1 MPPIFCKPMSKYR
14 HYVYTACL
22 LIAAGTPTF
31 GNDQVAGQ
39 ELEKRQPG
47 QSAEKKF
54 TMTFETKQHKDY
66 CKSSTSIE
74 YQQRNNVAHVTG
86 EINVDGCITATGA
99 YTVSIR
105 TRNDKGEMQNMDFEE
120 TWARNDEQPIAF
132 AKDYP
137 IGDNVDLV
145 RARVRHSSCI
155 CNDIEID
162 DDSEN

>member
-1 MPPIFCKPMSKYR
+1 MYLCRRR
-14 HYVYTACL
+14 HSRLV
-22 LIAAGTPTF
+22 AA
-31 GNDQVAGQ
+31 DQIAGQ
-39 ELEKRQPG
+39 ETEKRQEG

-54 TMTFETKQHKDY
+54 TMTFETTKPRDY

-86 EINVDGCITATGA
+86 EISVDGCTIATGE

-105 TRNDKGEMQNMDFEE
+105 IRNDSGETQNTEFQETWTRNDD
-120 TWARNDEQPIAF
+120 QPIMF

-137 IGDNVDLV
+137 IGDNVDLI

-155 CNDIEID
+155 CNDTETD
-162 DDSEN
+162 DGEN